1 MAGNRRPLRYAAC
14 MVLYYVHDPMCSWCW
29 AFQPAWKALRSLLP
43 GTIGV
48 RYLLGGLA
56 PDSDTPMPE
65 AMQQTIRAHWRRIE
79 QVVPGTLFNYDFWQ
93 QCTPR
98 RSTWPAC
105 RAVIAARAQDAQAE
119 EGMIRRIGEAYYR
132 DARNPSDDAVLI
144 DCALALG
151 LDGERFRHDLHAPE
165 TRRQLADEIE
175 LARKMGV
182 TGFPSLVLK
191 RDSGLIAV
199 PVDYRDA
206 GTMLAAILRG

>member
-132 DARNPSDDAVLI
+132 DARNPSDDGVLI